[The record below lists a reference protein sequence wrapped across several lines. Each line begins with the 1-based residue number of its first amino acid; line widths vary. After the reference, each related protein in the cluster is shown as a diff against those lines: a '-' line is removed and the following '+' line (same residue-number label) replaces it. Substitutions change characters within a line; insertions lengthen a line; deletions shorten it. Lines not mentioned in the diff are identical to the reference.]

1 MMIMG
6 GAKGGYFNTIER
18 FDGDTWTPLS
28 NNLTYGRKLHCSVAI
43 CSTEVLVIGGY
54 FTSSYISAMEKNDIN
69 GNHIETLPSMELARS
84 SSGCG
89 VYNNEVYVTGGF
101 NSTGL
106 SSVEVYNNTDDKLK
120 CHLKYPYHSVHFF
133 LEFYISSVSAL
144 NPKAG
149 KKSVRNFLENEQK
162 ILFILISFFL

>member
-1 MMIMG
+1 MTTVGDYMMIMG

-106 SSVEVYNNTDDKLK
+106 SSVEVYNILAKQWGKANNIKIFGGYDAVAKISMEVFYGINWIEDNTNLSKPFMEVDQ
-120 CHLKYPYHSVHFF
+120 F
-133 LEFYISSVSAL
+133 
-144 NPKAG
+144 
-149 KKSVRNFLENEQK
+149 
-162 ILFILISFFL
+162 